1 MEREKFEDKFRKAFD
16 HAEVNPSENVWT
28 NLELELAKAEGV
40 QMKRRLVFFKMLAA
54 ASVIF
59 ALGAGAMSLYLIT
72 DRNQLTSSP
81 NGQAGLI
88 RPSAEK
94 QSPDQDAQVTNE
106 VNDQSDQAKQETDAE
121 LTDKAVGNNPGPS
134 IAVNDAEQVRI
145 SHSSEHASDP
155 SSLRVAGT
163 EGNESYTLRQSPNFV
178 FFSEQK
184 NVITLSDG
192 SLEALRL
199 NRDITLPLPSSEK
212 NVDPVAAMLARLAQ
226 REAELAN
233 SKSKKSSDK
242 VKEEKLWTSLGFA
255 AGSFNT
261 ISSGSSVGSSQPT
274 LASNTSIADQEAKAS
289 GFAYTMGVNMGTR
302 VSDRWIVQGGVNYL
316 MQTSDYTAQAAI
328 GSSDFTS
335 FRPASINELEK
346 LNHADA
352 QATSRVVTT
361 APYNVNNNVRYLSL
375 PIQAGYLVVDKKV
388 GVQLNAGISTDLF
401 LHNNKTAESDNIDQ
415 ISQGLTDDSP
425 YRSMNFS
432 GLVGTELSY
441 RFSSRYRIALNPGLR
456 YPLSSVYK
464 SNLGIQSTP
473 LTFDIGLRF
482 RYIFH

>member
-1 MEREKFEDKFRKAFD
+1 MEREKFEDKFKSTFD
-16 HAEVNPSENVWT
+16 HAEVTPSENVWT

-54 ASVIF
+54 ASVVF
-59 ALGAGAMSLYLIT
+59 ALAAGAMSLYLIT

-81 NGQAGLI
+81 NAQAGLVQPLV
-88 RPSAEK
+88 RK
-94 QSPDQDAQVTNE
+94 QPQDAGQTNQADNNVDKSDLHKNEIPSTNE
-106 VNDQSDQAKQETDAE
+106 QITDDRNILQKESGQVANARPRPGTSADNRLVVAHEDATDNANLANHSAGSAIAPEADKLATLNDK
-121 LTDKAVGNNPGPS
+121 
-134 IAVNDAEQVRI
+134 
-145 SHSSEHASDP
+145 
-155 SSLRVAGT
+155 
-163 EGNESYTLRQSPNFV
+163 
-178 FFSEQK
+178 
-184 NVITLSDG
+184 
-192 SLEALRL
+192 SLEPLRL
-199 NRDITLPLPSSEK
+199 NREIKLALPGAETHS
-212 NVDPVAAMLARLAQ
+212 DPVEAMMARLAQ
-226 REAELAN
+226 REAQLSNET
-233 SKSKKSSDK
+233 SKKSTNKS
-242 VKEEKLWTSLGFA
+242 KEEKLWTSLGFA

-261 ISSGSSVGSSQPT
+261 ISSGTSLSSPSQPAT

-302 VSDRWIVQGGVNYL
+302 VSNRWVVQGGVNYL

-346 LNHADA
+346 LNHADG
-352 QATSRVVTT
+352 QSTSRVVTT

-415 ISQGLTDDSP
+415 ISQGFSDDSP

-441 RFSSRYRIALNPGLR
+441 RFGSRYRVALNPGLR

-473 LTFDIGLRF
+473 LTFDVGLRF